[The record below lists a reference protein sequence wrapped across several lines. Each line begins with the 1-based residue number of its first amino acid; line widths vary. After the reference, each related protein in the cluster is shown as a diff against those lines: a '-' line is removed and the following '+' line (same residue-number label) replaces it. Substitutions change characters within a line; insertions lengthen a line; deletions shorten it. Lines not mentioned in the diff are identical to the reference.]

1 MKRILIAVFVFISA
15 ATAFCDQRFDAV
27 AWRDVQTY
35 DVPTLNRIA
44 DLQIG
49 KIVAVRFE
57 FRSKRLLHIKPS
69 WYEASLWQH
78 NREEQGG
85 FSYIR
90 VYIAKDDVPAFESLP
105 SDFKSTAPRTIY
117 GQVKKDFDAHYIFV
131 QLIGRWVTLHPDRSA
146 TVRW

>member
-78 NREEQGG
+78 NREEKGG

-90 VYIAKDDVPAFESLP
+90 
-105 SDFKSTAPRTIY
+105 R
-117 GQVKKDFDAHYIFV
+117 
-131 QLIGRWVTLHPDRSA
+131 
-146 TVRW
+146 VRVAAERLQINRAADNLRPGKEGFRRPLYLRPIDWPLGYASS